1 MKYTKI
7 PHTDL
12 KVSRV
17 CLGTMTWGIQNNQKD
32 ADEQINYALDNDVN
46 LVDTAEMYPVP
57 PNADVVGNT
66 ERIIGEHFR
75 NNPLNRDRMILMSKI
90 AGRGVP
96 YVRQADNIRSKYI
109 STSIDASLKRLNTDY
124 IDVYQLHWPNR
135 NHPHF
140 NKHWHGK
147 ISFDDINVEQE
158 EEDIINIL
166 RAVEENIKAGKIKY
180 IGISNETPW
189 GISKYLELSK
199 KHNLPRVISVQNE
212 FSLVHSKDWP
222 YVAESCA
229 VEGLAYFPWSPLAGG
244 ALSGKYLNNA
254 RPEGTRWTMA
264 QRHGIFRDTEHTH
277 NAIETYNKIAIDHN
291 MTCSQLS
298 LAWCNSF
305 DWVTSTIIG
314 ATKMTQLKEN
324 IEAFDIELSKEA
336 MDKINK
342 VIREYPM
349 PF

>member
-1 MKYTKI
+1 
-7 PHTDL
+7 
-12 KVSRV
+12 
-17 CLGTMTWGIQNNQKD
+17 MTWGIQNNQKD
-32 ADEQINYALDNDVN
+32 ADEQINYALDHDVN

-66 ERIIGEHFR
+66 ERIIGEHFK
-75 NNPLNRDRMILMSKI
+75 NNPQNRDRMILMSKI

-109 STSIDASLKRLNTDY
+109 SNSIDASLKRLNTEY

-140 NKHWHGK
+140 NKHWHSK

-166 RAVEENIKAGKIKY
+166 RAVEENMKAGKIKY

-277 NAIETYNKIAIDHN
+277 NAIEAYNKIAIDRN

-336 MDKINK
+336 MDEINK

>member
-12 KVSRV
+12 NVSRV
-17 CLGTMTWGIQNNQKD
+17 CLGTMTWGIQNDQKD
-32 ADEQINYALDNDVN
+32 ADEQINYALDHDVN

-66 ERIIGEHFR
+66 ERIIGEHFK
-75 NNPLNRDRMILMSKI
+75 NNPQNRDRMILMSKI

-96 YVRQADNIRSKYI
+96 YVRQADNIRSNYI

-140 NKHWHGK
+140 NKHWHGS

-166 RAVEENIKAGKIKY
+166 RAAEENIKAGKIKY

-212 FSLVHSKDWP
+212 FSLIHSKDWP

-264 QRHGIFRDTEHTH
+264 QRHGIFRDTAHTH
-277 NAIETYNKIAIDHN
+277 NAIEAYNKIAKGHN

-336 MDKINK
+336 MNEINK
-342 VIREYPM
+342 VIREFPM